1 MSTPS
6 SYDAI
11 VVGGGVSGLV
21 AAAYLAKARKRVLV
35 LEEADRIGGR
45 CAPVAFNDGLSI
57 SPAGFA
63 LHALDPRVVHDLGLS
78 RRGLRFAGREL
89 PLVSLRADGKHIVLS
104 RNVHDTAASI
114 LPHSGPDAAAW
125 PRYRNK
131 LFELARAMR
140 PFWCEDDCA
149 LPGGATGKEIDRI
162 ASTGAFPWLD
172 TWFESEA
179 LKAALCFDG
188 TAGGPSLA
196 EPGSALSLVW
206 RASQEMS
213 GLQSAVVIPMGGL
226 QVLLSILAAVAKEAG
241 CELRTNAGAASLILD
256 ENRTAG
262 VRLNSGES
270 CFAPLVFSTVGL
282 SRTMSELLPPGIAG
296 FARASAFDP
305 ISPLAEA
312 HVVAKLNTRPQLGIA
327 HPASRFVVAEKI
339 ETYISA
345 ELAARNGEIGDE
357 LPVEFVMPTFADP
370 SLASPDEHI
379 VSIILRPLP
388 RYPVGGSWQALRPVL
403 VAKVVAAL
411 DRLIPN
417 FSRDI
422 SHIEVLTPDDL
433 AADAGTTVSRLL
445 TNAANRIRTPVSGLF
460 LCGVDAEPVSA
471 VSGRAA
477 RIAVALA
484 GLS

>member
-1 MSTPS
+1 MSIAS

-11 VVGGGVSGLV
+11 VIGGGVSGLV
-21 AAAYLAKARKRVLV
+21 AAAYLAKARKRVVL
-35 LEEADRIGGR
+35 LEERDRIGGR
-45 CAPVAFNDGLSI
+45 CAPVTSSDGFSI
-57 SPAGFA
+57 NPAGPA
-63 LHALDPRVVHDLGLS
+63 LHALDPRVVQDLGLS

-104 RNVHDTAASI
+104 RNVHDAVASL

-125 PRYRNK
+125 PRYRSK

-140 PFWCEDDCA
+140 PFWCEDDCT
-149 LPGGATGKEIDRI
+149 LPGGAAGKEIDRI

-179 LKAALCFDG
+179 LKAALCYDA
-188 TAGGPSLA
+188 TAGGLSLA

-206 RASQEMS
+206 HASQEMS
-213 GLQSAVVIPMGGL
+213 GLQGAVVIPMGGL
-226 QVLLSILAAVAKEAG
+226 QALVSTLAAIAKEAG

-256 ENRTAG
+256 ENRIAG
-262 VRLNSGES
+262 VSLSSGES

-296 FARASAFDP
+296 VARASAFDP
-305 ISPLAEA
+305 ISSLAEA
-312 HVVAKLNTRPQLGIA
+312 HVVAKLNTRPQLGTA
-327 HPASRFVVAEKI
+327 HPASRFVVAERI

-357 LPVEFVMPTFADP
+357 LPIELVIPTSADP

-379 VSIILRPLP
+379 VSVIVRPLP
-388 RYPVGGSWQALRPVL
+388 RSPAGGGWQALRPVL
-403 VAKVVAAL
+403 AAKVVSAL

-433 AADAGTTVSRLL
+433 AADAGATVSRLL
-445 TNAANRIRTPVSGLF
+445 TTAADRIQTGVSGLF

-471 VSGRAA
+471 MSGRAA

-484 GLS
+484 GRS